1 MKCAVDFIHDLVGE
15 DKLMEME
22 NIPSLS
28 KYLLQP
34 SRMPRFSYHDFR
46 TLHERDMSVYSEK
59 LLADRKEESVFES
72 LGSRIAEVPEP
83 GQQKLDEERDTA
95 TPKHD
100 SDDEE
105 SKTEGEKTADEEKPK
120 SSKEDDRN
128 SETFVAVIAQAILS
142 VPTKRM
148 TLSSIYNFIAHNY
161 PHFDKEKGPGWR
173 NSVRH
178 NLSSNDCFVK
188 ASRAE
193 NGKGHYWMIHPK
205 DLPEFAK
212 GNFRRRR
219 KPRRPKCSHPLMFR
233 DNPFLYHSFTP
244 TFSTFPYSAH
254 LRPTSGDIPTDLPVP
269 LSYGSSERNVT
280 PAFRP
285 RLGLLPGYEDTR
297 SLGTVSH
304 SFTYPTSALRLAS
317 EATSSRN
324 FPAAGG
330 LTNFHGSFHY
340 PCACHR

>member
-1 MKCAVDFIHDLVGE
+1 MD
-15 DKLMEME
+15 
-22 NIPSLS
+22 NIPGLS
-28 KYLLQP
+28 KYLLH
-34 SRMPRFSYHDFR
+34 PRISYHDFR
-46 TLHERDMSVYSEK
+46 DVYERDLNAYSEK
-59 LLADRKEESVFES
+59 LLVETKKEENDFGFGEGRIEEVLAREQDNVNEVCGTES
-72 LGSRIAEVPEP
+72 PKKES
-83 GQQKLDEERDTA
+83 DSEEA
-95 TPKHD
+95 K
-100 SDDEE
+100 DDEE
-105 SKTEGEKTADEEKPK
+105 KVTDEDNAKNSKQ
-120 SSKEDDRN
+120 DDRN

-148 TLSSIYNFIAHNY
+148 TLSSIYSFIARNY

-205 DLPEFAK
+205 DLPEFIK

-233 DNPFLYHSFTP
+233 ESPFLYHSFSSG
-244 TFSTFPYSAH
+244 FSTFPYTGH
-254 LRPTSGDIPTDLPVP
+254 LRSAAAGDIPTGLHVP
-269 LSYGSSERNVT
+269 LPYGSPESAIS

-285 RLGLLPGYEDTR
+285 RLGLLHGFEDTR
-297 SLGTVSH
+297 SLSSVSH
-304 SFTYPTSALRLAS
+304 AFTYPTPTLRLTNDG
-317 EATSSRN
+317 TSSRN
-324 FPAAGG
+324 LPTANG